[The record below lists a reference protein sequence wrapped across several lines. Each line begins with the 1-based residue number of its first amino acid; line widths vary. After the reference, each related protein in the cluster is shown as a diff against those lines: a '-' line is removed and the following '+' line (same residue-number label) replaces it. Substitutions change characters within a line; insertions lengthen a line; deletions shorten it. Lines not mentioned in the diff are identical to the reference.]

1 MRKPSYIAL
10 IAAVALFVAVLVEHV
25 FTLMRGPPPNSA
37 TISSEV
43 FSALLEGIIPGVLIW
58 VGTYIGAR
66 WAAPHQRTVRL
77 AQVLGVSYF
86 IIGLALNVP
95 IKTHAVLLDMPAVS
109 ASASPLTLVTPV
121 VASIGA
127 ALVMVVVS
135 ILLARGL
142 AVICGGTVG
151 RDA

>member
-1 MRKPSYIAL
+1 
-10 IAAVALFVAVLVEHV
+10 
-25 FTLMRGPPPNSA
+25 
-37 TISSEV
+37 
-43 FSALLEGIIPGVLIW
+43 
-58 VGTYIGAR
+58 
-66 WAAPHQRTVRL
+66 
-77 AQVLGVSYF
+77 VLGVSYF